1 MFGVGDHVTWACS
14 GVGVGVG
21 EVGVVQGLSADGFEA
36 ALAFQQGAFCLE
48 LCDLLKAGAAPP
60 RRVPGC
66 KSPRS
71 SAGPAPRRP
80 ARAFEEGDYGGSAA
94 SSRRLTF
101 GGRDGDEDDGGTD
114 RGHGSNDDGA
124 WGTDGATPSG
134 GRVSGAGAGAAVRW
148 GPIGVGDAVVW
159 SDEDEDVPKGTVGT
173 VLKLID
179 ATTARVVFGPGRDQ
193 TLVLKLAA
201 LARPTQAR
209 TPTRAG
215 SGGSNADGPAA
226 GRLGG
231 EKSDAHADV
240 YSEGSDGGEE
250 EEEEEEEEGEEEED
264 DEEGES
270 LFGNINLGEIAAEPG
285 KAAAGEGGSS
295 ARQPPP
301 LRQTREATPRPAQW
315 LRPPVAKAGA
325 RASLPLKPAAS
336 SSVFSA
342 SATSALPLMAR
353 PRTKVRRERV
363 QAGVGLL
370 PKAKDEPAALVA
382 GG

>member
-14 GVGVGVG
+14 GEGVGVG

-148 GPIGVGDAVVW
+148 GPIGVGDVCSFCNRVR
-159 SDEDEDVPKGTVGT
+159 
-173 VLKLID
+173 
-179 ATTARVVFGPGRDQ
+179 ARLFS
-193 TLVLKLAA
+193 
-201 LARPTQAR
+201 RPR
-209 TPTRAG
+209 RA
-215 SGGSNADGPAA
+215 P
-226 GRLGG
+226 
-231 EKSDAHADV
+231 
-240 YSEGSDGGEE
+240 
-250 EEEEEEEEGEEEED
+250 
-264 DEEGES
+264 
-270 LFGNINLGEIAAEPG
+270 
-285 KAAAGEGGSS
+285 SS
-295 ARQPPP
+295 C
-301 LRQTREATPRPAQW
+301 
-315 LRPPVAKAGA
+315 
-325 RASLPLKPAAS
+325 
-336 SSVFSA
+336 
-342 SATSALPLMAR
+342 AR
-353 PRTKVRRERV
+353 PRLLSPFAAPPSRWCCRRRLRSR
-363 QAGVGLL
+363 A
-370 PKAKDEPAALVA
+370 
-382 GG
+382 